1 MYRDQTDNALSDSP
15 LLSDVQSDYQSIGL
29 EALEMLH
36 NQLQILVSATCTCT
50 CILLGSKWSLLC
62 ISIVNIP

>member
-36 NQLQILVSATCTCT
+36 NQLQILVSATCTC
-50 CILLGSKWSLLC
+50 ILLGSKWSLLC

>member
-50 CILLGSKWSLLC
+50 CTC
-62 ISIVNIP
+62 IYY